1 MAAREFPL
9 AKGAQAAGYVSDDG
23 ADDDDSDDDDGDDAG
38 SSSRLYTPA
47 ARAVIPNR

>member
-9 AKGAQAAGYVSDDG
+9 AKGAQAAGYDSDDG
-23 ADDDDSDDDDGDDAG
+23 ADDDDGDDAG